1 MPTRSLNLLL
11 RDICRLTGADWAAWL
26 SLEGPTWSFWAV
38 YGLTKAQQRTLL
50 TYLQQ
55 PQLRRWLESI
65 SASGKRSTRRIA
77 LNKKEVPAVR
87 LFVFPETVGSR
98 LLVVGASA
106 LTAEGRRLWQSLSEG
121 GYLLGEETESFDR
134 NALSELWASSYL
146 PGALDRLLELFLA
159 SLECSAGW
167 FSILAGESLE
177 VRACRHCGEGQPLPL
192 RLEMNALWRRILD
205 TGQPLVL
212 SPAWPE
218 WSILPQPCCGVKA
231 RFWLGQALLIGKR
244 PIGIVGLWLEEE
256 PSRQLYRRVQKL
268 AREYAPLIESSI
280 IFADVSEHL
289 RRLALLNDFFLGLS
303 SDIDAKAMARRLLW
317 LLRRAFYTERAWIF
331 LQWREGGGTWGYGL
345 RPDGSVMEIESAPIP
360 ENALKERIGRWSSL
374 DTESAHPPFYAGS
387 QSALV
392 VRLASPQHVW
402 GFLGVESERES
413 AFGVYDEHF
422 LSVIAAYFVSL
433 LENRQLQQETEAR
446 ARKLSLIHDVV
457 EQTLGSLDVRQVAQT
472 AAELIAKNFSYE
484 LTGIALSEGDD
495 FKLIGVGGSAC
506 HALSQALQDT
516 SFPVR
521 EGIVGRVLE
530 TGESLLVNDVKLDPH
545 YLPLP
550 GWDAGSE
557 LCVALKDGETVL
569 GAIDVE
575 SSRTHAFTQ
584 SDVLMLESLAG
595 ILGSVIAR
603 ARQYQDLRSTV
614 DELELARLELQQ
626 RMVAQQAA
634 ETRLFQAAKLAAV
647 GEMAAGIAHE
657 LNNPLT
663 TVIGFTELAFE
674 SPNLPDEVRSDLAV
688 VLQEAKRARSVVRRL
703 LDFARQTESVRTRCD
718 LNEIVA
724 DALMLTHHL
733 LRTGGIT
740 VHTRYTESLPWVS
753 VDSNQIKQVILNLVH
768 NAMHAMPEGGDLFI
782 ETFAQ
787 ARRGHPG
794 VAVSVRDTGVGIPQ
808 ENLGRVFEPF
818 FTTRAD
824 KGGVGLGLSVSY
836 GIIVDHGG
844 EIDVFS
850 QVGQGATFTI
860 WLPVESEV

>member
-1 MPTRSLNLLL
+1 
-11 RDICRLTGADWAAWL
+11 
-26 SLEGPTWSFWAV
+26 
-38 YGLTKAQQRTLL
+38 
-50 TYLQQ
+50 
-55 PQLRRWLESI
+55 
-65 SASGKRSTRRIA
+65 
-77 LNKKEVPAVR
+77 
-87 LFVFPETVGSR
+87 
-98 LLVVGASA
+98 
-106 LTAEGRRLWQSLSEG
+106 
-121 GYLLGEETESFDR
+121 
-134 NALSELWASSYL
+134 
-146 PGALDRLLELFLA
+146 
-159 SLECSAGW
+159 
-167 FSILAGESLE
+167 
-177 VRACRHCGEGQPLPL
+177 
-192 RLEMNALWRRILD
+192 
-205 TGQPLVL
+205 
-212 SPAWPE
+212 
-218 WSILPQPCCGVKA
+218 
-231 RFWLGQALLIGKR
+231 
-244 PIGIVGLWLEEE
+244 
-256 PSRQLYRRVQKL
+256 
-268 AREYAPLIESSI
+268 
-280 IFADVSEHL
+280 
-289 RRLALLNDFFLGLS
+289 
-303 SDIDAKAMARRLLW
+303 
-317 LLRRAFYTERAWIF
+317 
-331 LQWREGGGTWGYGL
+331 
-345 RPDGSVMEIESAPIP
+345 
-360 ENALKERIGRWSSL
+360 
-374 DTESAHPPFYAGS
+374 
-387 QSALV
+387 
-392 VRLASPQHVW
+392 
-402 GFLGVESERES
+402 
-413 AFGVYDEHF
+413 
-422 LSVIAAYFVSL
+422 
-433 LENRQLQQETEAR
+433 
-446 ARKLSLIHDVV
+446 
-457 EQTLGSLDVRQVAQT
+457 
-472 AAELIAKNFSYE
+472 
-484 LTGIALSEGDD
+484 
-495 FKLIGVGGSAC
+495 
-506 HALSQALQDT
+506 
-516 SFPVR
+516 
-521 EGIVGRVLE
+521 E

-584 SDVLMLESLAG
+584 SDVLVLESLAG